1 MVCEI
6 TRCQLYAHES
16 KIGQLGAVDAAWS
29 GRLSRLQA
37 RPYRMPQLPGG
48 EGSPHGHH
56 ACFTCG
62 ASRHRLIEPDMPS
75 AIRGSGGDLR

>member
-1 MVCEI
+1 VNLMVCEI

-37 RPYRMPQLPGG
+37 PPIPHAAATGRRGVLHMVATPASPAAHPG
-48 EGSPHGHH
+48 
-56 ACFTCG
+56 TV
-62 ASRHRLIEPDMPS
+62 
-75 AIRGSGGDLR
+75 